1 MRNSGLR
8 LAGAFVL
15 CAAASAARGDSVT
28 GVCPDGSIYVVQHES
43 QIPCKRSK
51 QLEPA
56 EVPPVRPSYLPKP
69 HTWQVWAEQ
78 NDPNNPYNV
87 VDQAAQ
93 VRAMGAGQGA
103 PGGVV
108 ALPGSAGALPDSAA
122 APTSATPNGIET
134 TAAAPLSAAPARDVG
149 PLDLGLG
156 EQDLADLFAIVELSQ
171 ERAPARFERETA
183 SGDGVSRVAFAR
195 SRAFEQRLLEAQ
207 LTRGGAAG
215 DQVLLFS
222 ARSNRAEDFWPNF
235 TFVQQHITF
244 QPDASSDRQLGVLQ
258 GHLGQLNEGE
268 VVLGY
273 IVLPTTMDLDAR
285 EIEIYW
291 DDRHT
296 TARF

>member
-8 LAGAFVL
+8 LAGAIAV
-15 CAAASAARGDSVT
+15 CALAGAARGESVT
-28 GVCPDGSIYVVQHES
+28 GVCPDGSIYVVQHAS

-56 EVPPVRPSYLPKP
+56 DVPPVRPSYLPKP

-93 VRAMGAGQGA
+93 VRAMGAGQA
-103 PGGVV
+103 P
-108 ALPGSAGALPDSAA
+108 PAGASLPPGAGAAVETQAPAPVAA
-122 APTSATPNGIET
+122 APREI
-134 TAAAPLSAAPARDVG
+134 G
-149 PLDLGLG
+149 PLELGLG

-183 SGDGVSRVAFAR
+183 GGEGVSRVAFAR
-195 SRAFEQRLLEAQ
+195 SRAFEQRLLAAQ
-207 LTRGGAAG
+207 QARGGAASG
-215 DQVLLFS
+215 PVLLFS
-222 ARSNRAEDFWPNF
+222 ARSNRPQEFWPNF
-235 TFVQQHITF
+235 TFVQQHMTF
-244 QPDASSDRQLGVLQ
+244 QPDASNDRQLGVLQ
-258 GHLGQLNEGE
+258 GHLGQLGEGE

-273 IVLPTTMDLDAR
+273 VVLPDTMDLDAS
-285 EIEIYW
+285 ELEIYW

>member
-8 LAGAFVL
+8 LAAALAL
-15 CAAASAARGDSVT
+15 CAFAGAARGDSVT

-43 QIPCKRSK
+43 QIPCKHSK
-51 QLEPA
+51 QLEPG

-93 VRAMGAGQGA
+93 VRALGAGQAPPGTGA
-103 PGGVV
+103 
-108 ALPGSAGALPDSAA
+108 SAGP
-122 APTSATPNGIET
+122 E
-134 TAAAPLSAAPARDVG
+134 SAAPAPVSAAPPREVG
-149 PLDLGLG
+149 PLELGLA

-171 ERAPARFERETA
+171 QRAPARFERETA
-183 SGDGVSRVAFAR
+183 GGEGVSRVAFAR

-207 LTRGGAAG
+207 AARGARAEGH
-215 DQVLLFS
+215 VLLFT
-222 ARSNRAEDFWPNF
+222 ARSNRAQEFWPNF

-244 QPDASSDRQLGVLQ
+244 QPDAANDRQLGVLQ

-273 IVLPTTMDLDAR
+273 ITLPGTMDLDAS
-285 EIEIYW
+285 ELEIYW